1 MKKICKQ
8 PEPTWFSEW
17 KENFLKVNGR
27 NADYKNDFPQ
37 NEKRKLRQCLL
48 EEQGYI
54 CCYCMKRIDLDSSH
68 IEHFWPKGVPQFHNL
83 DMEYGNMFASCQGN
97 PEAEDHCGH
106 KKNEWYDMDMI
117 IPTDERIESAFK
129 FTIDGKIHSTGT
141 YKTKKVKD
149 DMSYYLGLE
158 SFYMVRNRKKAIEAS
173 EYFDE
178 CDYSQDE
185 INYFIHVYESMD
197 SGKYQEYCK
206 AITDVLKTY

>member
-1 MKKICKQ
+1 
-8 PEPTWFSEW
+8 
-17 KENFLKVNGR
+17 
-27 NADYKNDFPQ
+27 
-37 NEKRKLRQCLL
+37 
-48 EEQGYI
+48 
-54 CCYCMKRIDLDSSH
+54 
-68 IEHFWPKGVPQFHNL
+68 
-83 DMEYGNMFASCQGN
+83 
-97 PEAEDHCGH
+97 
-106 KKNEWYDMDMI
+106 MDMI